1 MNLRKVGLCIICL
14 LLLWLVGCSSSSDDS
29 SSYKT
34 AEINED
40 IPVPANAESSKAQFD
55 NPNIKKGEKYILEN
69 IGGEQGL
76 YPPNEYFEEIKNWGW
91 KELKKEQ
98 MGHVHFFTKGDT
110 IISIVIKEDYF
121 YLYEMKEDFEFSHLN
136 SPFSN

>member
-1 MNLRKVGLCIICL
+1 MNLTKVGLFTICL
-14 LLLWLVGCSSSSDDS
+14 LLLWLVSCSSSPAESG
-29 SSYKT
+29 SYKI

-55 NPNIKKGEKYILEN
+55 NPNIKKGEKYSLEN
-69 IGGEQGL
+69 FGGEQGL

-91 KELKKEQ
+91 EELEKEQ

-121 YLYEMKEDFEFSHLN
+121 YLVEMKEDFEFSHLK
-136 SPFSN
+136 SPISY